1 MQQVCQISPETSKQ
15 LDIQS
20 IIHCPDAP
28 AGQVVRWDALQLSR
42 CDALEEFTLRTSMI
56 LETHAE
62 LIKTLPATVKTVALT
77 FVWLG
82 RPPLLDQC
90 QWGALDAALSEAR
103 FHGLKLVLNSM
114 ETHNKRYM
122 AYWYHLETHVRDS
135 MPHMRSQGMLIV
147 VGSAEGF

>member
-1 MQQVCQISPETSKQ
+1 
-15 LDIQS
+15 
-20 IIHCPDAP
+20 
-28 AGQVVRWDALQLSR
+28 
-42 CDALEEFTLRTSMI
+42 MI

-82 RPPLLDQC
+82 PPPLLDQC
-90 QWGALDAALSEAR
+90 QWGAFDAALSDAR
-103 FHGLKLVLNSM
+103 FHGLKVVLNSM
-114 ETHNKRYM
+114 KTHNKRYV
-122 AYWYHLETHVRDS
+122 ANWFHITTHVRDN